1 MRKINMQTIAF
12 MKEIEEL
19 KEKTLNGI
27 KPFNEANLDN
37 FNDYI
42 FYIPEDGD
50 RYEIVLNACLQL
62 DHHDAISYYDNWY
75 VVRDE
80 EDNLYVAY
88 EQDDYVI
95 IIENGKWYLA

>member
-1 MRKINMQTIAF
+1 MRKIDMQTIAF

-19 KEKTLNGI
+19 KEKSLNGI
-27 KPFNEANLDN
+27 KPFSEANLDN
-37 FNDYI
+37 FENYI

-50 RYEIVLNACLQL
+50 RYKIVLNACLQL
-62 DHHDAISYYDNWY
+62 DHHDAYCYYDNWY

-80 EDNLYVAY
+80 ENKLYVAY
-88 EQDDYVI
+88 EQDDYIV